1 MPRHFTVITEAEVDP
16 RLRRLLAFWRQSA
29 GARRYPGRAAV
40 DPLQLKELLGRLVL
54 VDAVDQG
61 PPSTDPGRPVRFRY
75 RLFGT
80 GYTFYHG
87 RDMTGKWVDEVAEP
101 TFRDDLLEVYALAVA
116 QGKPGFYAYDYIVD
130 SYRHRFQA
138 ALLPLAE
145 DGSKVDM
152 VLTCAVPLD
161 SESP

>member
-1 MPRHFTVITEAEVDP
+1 MPRHFNTITEVEADS
-16 RLRRLLAFWRQSA
+16 RLRRLLSYWQE
-29 GARRYPGRAAV
+29 ARNGRAYPDRAAV
-40 DPLQLKELLGRLVL
+40 DPLKLKDLLGYLVL

-61 PPSTDPGRPVRFRY
+61 GGRPPRFRY

-101 TFRDDLLEVYALAVA
+101 TFRDNLLEVYALAVSKG
-116 QGKPGFYAYDYIVD
+116 QPGFYAYDYIVD
-130 SYRHRFQA
+130 TKHHRFQA
-138 ALLPLAE
+138 CLLPLAA
-145 DGSKVDM
+145 DGAKVDM

-161 SESP
+161 AESP

>member
-1 MPRHFTVITEAEVDP
+1 MPRHFTVISETEADS
-16 RLRRLLAFWRQSA
+16 RLLRLLAFWRA
-29 GARRYPGRAAV
+29 AANGRTYPGRAAI
-40 DPLQLKELLGRLVL
+40 DPLQLKDLLGRLVL
-54 VDAVDQG
+54 VEAVDQG
-61 PPSTDPGRPVRFRY
+61 LPTADPSRPVRFRY

-101 TFRDDLLEVYALAVA
+101 TFRDDLLDVYALAVR
-116 QGKPGFYAYDYIVD
+116 QGRPGLYAYDYIVD
-130 SYRHRFQA
+130 SRRHRFQA

-152 VLTCAVPLD
+152 VLTCAMPLD
-161 SESP
+161 DASP